1 MAYTKITYCRTII
14 LGGIIGVIAF
24 FSGILI
30 GYGFYK
36 ENSLINDPFSLQT
49 FPYYSA
55 PINPAKIEIIKRR
68 EKNGT
73 IELEAMV
80 KNKKLPEEL
89 SPLQIIILKETGHKK
104 EIISRSRHLLHFGKN
119 KIKIKIYPSCHIEAG
134 YFRKE
139 DLYQAKHPIFYS
151 KTFY

>member
-1 MAYTKITYCRTII
+1 MKYTKITYCKAII
-14 LGGIIGVIAF
+14 LGGIIGVTAF
-24 FSGILI
+24 FCGILT

-36 ENSLINDPFSLQT
+36 ENRLINDPFSLQI
-49 FPYYSA
+49 FPYSSA
-55 PINPAKIEIIKRR
+55 SINPAKIEIIKRK

-73 IELEAMV
+73 VELEAMV
-80 KNKKLPEEL
+80 KNKKLLEEL
-89 SPLQIIILKETGHKK
+89 SPLQIIILKGTGHKK

-119 KIKIKIYPSCHIEAG
+119 KIKIKTYPSCHIEVG

-139 DLYQAKHPIFYS
+139 DLYQAKPLIFYS